1 MTFTIFRSSRL
12 SKLSKHTRLCPTC
25 VAVCIGFFPV
35 SKKMGFSL
43 DIFCCSYQHTFCL
56 HVLTPK
62 RIPDDFRMT
71 YASLPLNT
79 LYIHTNKVHLHPSR
93 IQTHLRAW
101 DIFFL
106 KLLLFGVSL
115 VMAETCGKLFNTI
128 YRPTEKSEKLWIRE
142 KCTLPKTW
150 WVVWLATWATTNTV
164 CTIRR
169 VFYLESNIS

>member
-1 MTFTIFRSSRL
+1 MLKWKHQYKFIVRNPVRIENTSWWPSLSSDPPRL
-12 SKLSKHTRLCPTC
+12 SKLSKHTRLCPTY

-101 DIFFL
+101 DIFFFL
-106 KLLLFGVSL
+106 SFYSLELVWSWQKLVENSSILYTGQQRSQKN
-115 VMAETCGKLFNTI
+115 CG
-128 YRPTEKSEKLWIRE
+128 
-142 KCTLPKTW
+142 
-150 WVVWLATWATTNTV
+150 
-164 CTIRR
+164 
-169 VFYLESNIS
+169 